1 MPGPHSIVFVR
12 HAERL
17 AAGTDPSLSAA
28 GKKRAQVLAFML
40 ENSRITSIFI
50 SPFRRT
56 KETAQPLADRL
67 SLVPKVL
74 KGESLTVDRDRI
86 LAEKGAVLV
95 VGHTNT
101 VPELLTALGVVEHVQ
116 IGETE
121 FDRMW
126 IVSRSGNPPGLFSMR
141 YPP

>member
-17 AAGTDPSLSAA
+17 AAGTDPGLSAA

-40 ENSRITSIFI
+40 ENSRIKAIFT

-56 KETAQPLADRL
+56 KETAQPLAERL
-67 SLVPKVL
+67 SLTPQVL
-74 KGESLTVDRDRI
+74 AGQNITVDRNRI
-86 LAEKGAVLV
+86 LAETGAVLV

-101 VPELLTALGVVEHVQ
+101 VPELLTALGATEHVQ
-116 IGETE
+116 IAETE
-121 FDRMW
+121 FNRMF
-126 IVSRSGNPPGLFSMR
+126 ILSRSGTPPGLFSMR

>member
-17 AAGTDPSLSAA
+17 TIGTDPGLSTA
-28 GKKRAQVLAFML
+28 GKKRAQLLAFML

-56 KETAQPLADRL
+56 KETAQPLAQRL
-67 SLVPKVL
+67 SLIPKVL
-74 KGESLTVDRDRI
+74 EGPNVTAERDRI
-86 LAEKGAVLV
+86 LAETGAALV

-101 VPELLTALGVVEHVQ
+101 IPELLTALGVVQHVQ
-116 IGETE
+116 IAETE
-121 FDRMW
+121 FNRMW
-126 IVSRSGNPPGLFSMR
+126 IVSRNGNPSGLFSMR